1 MEKEGDMLGT
11 VKVMKSARCTSSKQK
26 EVPGRQRRA
35 FHQQLGPGSPYLRP
49 ESRAKNTVIYKT

>member
-1 MEKEGDMLGT
+1 MLGT